1 MRQDGPALMSGVR
14 QSPSILKQ
22 SVIEGG
28 FRGVSLWLLCD
39 SWDSGVCSPKA
50 TNAVRMHTTSALIL
64 TSYLNN
70 FLHMSPSY

>member
-1 MRQDGPALMSGVR
+1 MRQDGPALVSGVR
-14 QSPSILKQ
+14 QSPGILKK

-28 FRGVSLWLLCD
+28 FRGISLWLL
-39 SWDSGVCSPKA
+39 WDSGVCSQKA

-70 FLHMSPSY
+70 FLHVFPSY